1 MKCMKL
7 KPKVLPQ
14 SLTVH
19 MEVLSQLRHRH
30 LVSIVGHC
38 IVAGQDHPSTAGT
51 VYIVHEH
58 VSNGSLRD
66 YLNGKANTSLSFLL
80 VISFLNELEL
90 KAFQLILAD
99 WRKKEMLKWPQRMA
113 ITIGVARGVQ
123 FLHTG
128 IAPGIFGNKLKI
140 ENVLLDNSLSAKI
153 SGYNIPLPSK
163 VNSHYICCIC
173 WENMFLL

>member
-66 YLNGKANTSLSFLL
+66 YLNGKANTFPFSPFYSSFH
-80 VISFLNELEL
+80 SS
-90 KAFQLILAD
+90 K
-99 WRKKEMLKWPQRMA
+99 
-113 ITIGVARGVQ
+113 
-123 FLHTG
+123 
-128 IAPGIFGNKLKI
+128 
-140 ENVLLDNSLSAKI
+140 NS
-153 SGYNIPLPSK
+153 
-163 VNSHYICCIC
+163 NSRRF
-173 WENMFLL
+173 N